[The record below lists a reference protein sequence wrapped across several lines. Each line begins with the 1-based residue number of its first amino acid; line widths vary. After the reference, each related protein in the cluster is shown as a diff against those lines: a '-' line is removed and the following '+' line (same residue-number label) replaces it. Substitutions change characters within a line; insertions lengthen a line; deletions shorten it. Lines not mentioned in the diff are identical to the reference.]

1 VIKVLVAD
9 DDVAFRRMVEMLLA
23 QQGLEVL
30 TASDG
35 EAAWRMLQEAPE
47 PLVALLDWMMPGL
60 DGVEICRRVRAAAG
74 LPPRHILLL
83 TARRQQADIVA
94 GLEAGANDFVTKPFE
109 PEELLARVRVGV
121 RVVELQ
127 SELTR
132 RVRELEDALAQ
143 IKTLRGLLPICCYC
157 KKIRDD
163 QNYWEQVES
172 YITKHS
178 GAEFTHGICPDCYE
192 KHVVPSLAELESRVA
207 ADRKAAAKK
216 SRKPSGKEKQE

>member
-1 VIKVLVAD
+1 MIKVLVAD
-9 DDVAFRRMVEMLLA
+9 DDAAFRRVIEMLLA
-23 QQGLEVL
+23 EQGLEVL

-35 EAAWRMLQEAPE
+35 EAAWRVLQEAPE

-60 DGVEICRRVRAAAG
+60 EGVEICRRVRTATG
-74 LPPRHILLL
+74 LPPRYVLLL
-83 TARRQQADIVA
+83 TARQRQADIVA

-127 SELTR
+127 AEVAR
-132 RVRELEDALAQ
+132 RVRELEDALAH

-163 QNYWEQVES
+163 HDYWEQVES

-178 GAEFTHGICPDCYE
+178 DAEFTHGICPDCYE